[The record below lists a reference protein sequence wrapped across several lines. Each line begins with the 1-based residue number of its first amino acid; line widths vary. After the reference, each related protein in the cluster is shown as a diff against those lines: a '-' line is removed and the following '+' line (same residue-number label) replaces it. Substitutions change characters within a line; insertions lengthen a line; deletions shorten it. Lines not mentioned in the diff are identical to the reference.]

1 MPLTTLCNNRGAV
14 ESGGVGVRSDR
25 GAEGG
30 DFQLQ
35 KKVIFS
41 DTPILLTVQN

>member
-1 MPLTTLCNNRGAV
+1 MPLTTLCNNRGPWSPV
-14 ESGGVGVRSDR
+14 GVGARSDR